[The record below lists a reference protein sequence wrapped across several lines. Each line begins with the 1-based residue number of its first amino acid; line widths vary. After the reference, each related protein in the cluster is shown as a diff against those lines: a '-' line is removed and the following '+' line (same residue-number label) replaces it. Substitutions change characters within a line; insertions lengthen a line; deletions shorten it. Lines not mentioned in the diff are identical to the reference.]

1 MRFGIFYE
9 HQLPRPWDADSE
21 RRLIAEALDQ
31 VELADRLG
39 IDSVWEV
46 EHHFL
51 EEYSHSSAS
60 EVFLAAASQRTQ
72 RIRLGFGIV
81 AMPPGYQHPARVAEK
96 VSMLDLVSGGRVE
109 FGSGETSSGAELEGF
124 GVDRETK
131 REQWSEALDVT
142 TRMMVEEPFAGW
154 DGRFVKMPPRNV
166 VPKPVQKPH
175 PPLWV
180 ACSRRETIRLA
191 AERGIGALSF
201 SFVEPEE
208 AKEWVDEYYDII
220 ASDRCVPAGFA
231 VNPNVAVVLPMMC
244 HADEATAIER
254 GIDGAH
260 FFGYSLAHY
269 YVFGDHR
276 PGRTSIWEE
285 FLERRDEAGFARDIV
300 TPDQAPLGVKIM
312 QQGLGSLRGAIG
324 TPEQIRDLVSRYE
337 AAGVDQIIFVS
348 QAGKNQ
354 HEHICESLELFAAEV
369 LPEFAPEAEARET
382 AKRERLAPAV
392 EAAEARH
399 EPARAADP
407 EYVIAPTASGP
418 PPVRIGDGAER
429 GGAPA
434 ADGNGRAASG
444 LVARLQSGGEAAF
457 AAFGRRSDDRR
468 IERVVGS
475 EAGLRV
481 LFGGMARRFVPDKAN
496 GFEGEIE
503 YVLSTTDGGVK
514 PWVVEVTGPPQARA
528 SVRPGRA
535 GDPRLKLSVPLADFV
550 RIATRDLDPGKALMT
565 GRLVLEGDFAV
576 ATQLGEMFGEPSS
589 Y

>member
-1 MRFGIFYE
+1 
-9 HQLPRPWDADSE
+9 
-21 RRLIAEALDQ
+21 
-31 VELADRLG
+31 
-39 IDSVWEV
+39 
-46 EHHFL
+46 
-51 EEYSHSSAS
+51 
-60 EVFLAAASQRTQ
+60 
-72 RIRLGFGIV
+72 
-81 AMPPGYQHPARVAEK
+81 
-96 VSMLDLVSGGRVE
+96 
-109 FGSGETSSGAELEGF
+109 
-124 GVDRETK
+124 
-131 REQWSEALDVT
+131 
-142 TRMMVEEPFAGW
+142 
-154 DGRFVKMPPRNV
+154 
-166 VPKPVQKPH
+166 VQTPH

-191 AERGIGALSF
+191 AEKGIGALSF

-220 ASDRCVPAGFA
+220 ASERCVPAGFA

-285 FLERRDEAGFARDIV
+285 FLERRDEAGFARSIV
-300 TPDQAPLGVKIM
+300 SPDQAPLGVKIM

-324 TPEQIRDLVSRYE
+324 TPEQIRDLVARYE

-369 LPEFAPEAEARET
+369 LPEFAPEAEAREV

-392 EAAEARH
+392 EAALARR

-407 EYVIAPTASGP
+407 EYVIAPTATGP
-418 PPVRIGDGAER
+418 PPVRVGAGADAN
-429 GGAPA
+429 GGVA
-434 ADGNGRAASG
+434 GG
-444 LVARLQSGGEAAF
+444 LAARLQSGGEAAF
-457 AAFGRRSDDRR
+457 AAFVRRSDDRR
-468 IERVVGS
+468 IERIVGS

-481 LFGGMARRFVPDKAN
+481 LFGGMARRFVPEKAN

-503 YVLSTTDGGVK
+503 YALSTTGGGVK
-514 PWVVEVTGPPQARA
+514 SWVVEVTGPPRPRA
-528 SVRPGRA
+528 SVRPGTA

-550 RIATRDLDPGKALMT
+550 RMAARDLDPGKALMT
-565 GRLVLEGDFAV
+565 GRLVLEGDFAL

>member
-1 MRFGIFYE
+1 
-9 HQLPRPWDADSE
+9 
-21 RRLIAEALDQ
+21 
-31 VELADRLG
+31 
-39 IDSVWEV
+39 
-46 EHHFL
+46 
-51 EEYSHSSAS
+51 
-60 EVFLAAASQRTQ
+60 
-72 RIRLGFGIV
+72 
-81 AMPPGYQHPARVAEK
+81 
-96 VSMLDLVSGGRVE
+96 
-109 FGSGETSSGAELEGF
+109 
-124 GVDRETK
+124 
-131 REQWSEALDVT
+131 
-142 TRMMVEEPFAGW
+142 
-154 DGRFVKMPPRNV
+154 MPPRNV

-220 ASDRCVPAGFA
+220 ASERCVPAGFA

-285 FLERRDEAGFARDIV
+285 FLHRRDEAGFARSIV

-324 TPEQIRDLVSRYE
+324 TPEQIRDLVTRYE
-337 AAGVDQIIFVS
+337 AAGVDQVIFVS

-369 LPEFAPEAEARET
+369 LPEFAPGAEASEA

-392 EAAEARH
+392 EAALARR

-407 EYVIAPTASGP
+407 EYVIAPAASGP
-418 PPVRIGDGAER
+418 PPVRVGAGAER
-429 GGAPA
+429 AAASA
-434 ADGNGRAASG
+434 ADGNGGVAGG
-444 LVARLQSGGEAAF
+444 LATLVESWGEAAF
-457 AAFGRRSDDRR
+457 AAFVRHSDDRR
-468 IERVVGS
+468 IERIVGS
-475 EAGLRV
+475 DAGLRV
-481 LFGGMARRFVPDKAN
+481 LFGGMARRFVPEKAN

-503 YVLSTTDGGVK
+503 YALSTTGGGVK
-514 PWVVEVTGPPQARA
+514 SWVVDVTGPPRARA
-528 SVRPGRA
+528 SVRPGPA
-535 GDPRLKLSVPLADFV
+535 GDARLKLSVALADFI
-550 RIATRDLDPGKALMT
+550 RMAARDLDPGKALMT

-576 ATQLGEMFGEPSS
+576 ATGLGEMFGEPSS